1 MASVVRIVVRFFVPS
16 FTPSFTRLGLASL
29 AAAIALG
36 LGAPAFAADLA
47 AGARLANER
56 CAACHGKDGNTPID
70 PSYARLSGQY
80 EDYLVHALKA
90 YRTDKRK
97 NPIMGAQAKTLSNAD
112 IENVAAYYARQPG
125 MLTHDR

>member
-1 MASVVRIVVRFFVPS
+1 MMILPRSNSAMASVA
-16 FTPSFTRLGLASL
+16 RLPLASL

-47 AGARLANER
+47 AGERLANER

-80 EDYLVHALKA
+80 EDYLVHALRA
-90 YRTDKRK
+90 YRNDSRK

>member
-1 MASVVRIVVRFFVPS
+1 MMSILGSLSAMPSVVRLS
-16 FTPSFTRLGLASL
+16 LASL
-29 AAAIALG
+29 AATVALG
-36 LGAPAFAADLA
+36 LGAPAVAADLD

-80 EDYLVHALKA
+80 EDYLVQALRA
-90 YRTDKRK
+90 YRNDRRK

>member
-1 MASVVRIVVRFFVPS
+1 MMSLLPPTSAMASFVRLPF
-16 FTPSFTRLGLASL
+16 ASL
-29 AAAIALG
+29 AAAVALG

-70 PSYARLSGQY
+70 PSYPRISGQY
-80 EDYLVHALKA
+80 EDYLVQSLKA
-90 YRTDKRK
+90 YKVDRRK
-97 NPIMGAQAKTLSNAD
+97 NAIMGAQAKTLSNAD

-125 MLTHDR
+125 MLTHER